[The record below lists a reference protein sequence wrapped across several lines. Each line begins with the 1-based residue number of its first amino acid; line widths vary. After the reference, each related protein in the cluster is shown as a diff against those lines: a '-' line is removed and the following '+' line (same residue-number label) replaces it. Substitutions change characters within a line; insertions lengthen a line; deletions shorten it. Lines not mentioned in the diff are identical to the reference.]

1 MGKLGTLRKRA
12 QGITGIITVACG
24 FFMMWGSA
32 RGSVEQHEMQQGL
45 YEKASPIDARVPNAE
60 LNGQLV
66 LAGGRFSSTQ
76 QLEDDFL
83 QPSPFLVLRRRVEM
97 YQWIEDRAGS
107 SGTPEYRLGWFE
119 GQVDFFR
126 FQNPTG
132 HENPLLRFE
141 AFNRSIGSSSFGAF
155 DGTVLLRSVRAL
167 PSLELRSDMLKD
179 PSQRIEN
186 NKIYVPR
193 DPTMGEGVFLGDM
206 RVWYEALPQGE
217 YTVLTVQKDE
227 RNLVGAEPSE
237 ELVVRQGDLSKDE
250 FFGAERQ
257 DVGRVSTGLLYLGG
271 ILFFAGLCSVLA
283 PLAPRINLR
292 PRIAAD
298 GMLAVV
304 LLSAGFSLIAVCFF
318 FLVGYF

>member
-1 MGKLGTLRKRA
+1 MVQVGKLRKRA
-12 QGITGIITVACG
+12 QGITGFITLACG

-32 RGSVEQHEMQQGL
+32 RGSVDQHETQQDL
-45 YEKASPIDARVPNAE
+45 YDRATEIDARAPSGE
-60 LNGQLV
+60 QNGSLV
-66 LAGGRFSSTQ
+66 LATGRLSSAQ
-76 QLEDDFL
+76 QLEDEFL
-83 QPSPFLVLRRRVEM
+83 RPGPYLMLRRRVEM
-97 YQWIEDRAGS
+97 YQWVEEREAGS
-107 SGTPEYRLGWFE
+107 STPEYRLKWFE

-132 HENPLLRFE
+132 HENPLLRYE
-141 AFNRSIGSSSFGAF
+141 ESRQIVETALFGGF
-155 DGTVLLRSVRAL
+155 DGRVLLRSIGVL
-167 PSLELRSDMLKD
+167 QPLELRPELLKD
-179 PSQRIEN
+179 PSVRIED
-186 NKIYVPR
+186 NKIVLPR
-193 DPTMGEGVFLGDM
+193 NATAGEGIFLGDM

-217 YTVLTVQKDE
+217 YSVLTVQKDE

-237 ELVVRQGDLSKDE
+237 ELIVRQGSLSKDE
-250 FFGAERQ
+250 FFSAERQ

-283 PLAPRINLR
+283 PLASQVSLR